1 MRLLIVEDEATQI
14 QLYIDVIESF
24 NKQNGTEITP
34 IPLNSLDAAKQALL
48 SSEYDAAIVDLRLS
62 SNTVDLEG
70 LELIDAIV
78 DKLRFPLFIV
88 SGSIAQID
96 KEENFLFKKRSRD
109 GNFQDVLSEIIEV
122 YNTGITHIL
131 GRKGKIDEY
140 LNKIFWDHLSAS
152 MDIWIDD
159 QSRTPEQKQK
169 ILERY
174 ILLHIQEYLELTEES
189 NFEDYHPAEIYIT
202 PPIKTKLFTG
212 DILLENDSQKRYI
225 VLTPSCDLAQSKAK
239 DILLSEIE
247 SENEGL
253 LNEKTGILKKGKADA
268 EKLEQAE
275 KDLKA
280 LIGNSYSNKYHFLPK
295 YSSFNSGL
303 INFQKLKSIRVKDS
317 NAGFERIASINSN
330 FTKDIIA
337 RFSYYYSRQGSPDF
351 NIEEIYNTLLK

>member
-24 NKQNGTEITP
+24 NKQNGTEIIP
-34 IPLNSLDAAKQALL
+34 IPLNSLAEAKKALL

-70 LELIDAIV
+70 LELIDEII

-152 MDIWIDD
+152 MDIWIND

-174 ILLHIQEYLELTEES
+174 ILLHIQEYLELTTES
-189 NFEDYHPAEIYIT
+189 DFEDYHPAEIYIT

-225 VLTPSCDLAQSKAK
+225 VLTPSCDL
-239 DILLSEIE
+239 
-247 SENEGL
+247 
-253 LNEKTGILKKGKADA
+253 
-268 EKLEQAE
+268 
-275 KDLKA
+275 
-280 LIGNSYSNKYHFLPK
+280 
-295 YSSFNSGL
+295 
-303 INFQKLKSIRVKDS
+303 
-317 NAGFERIASINSN
+317 
-330 FTKDIIA
+330 
-337 RFSYYYSRQGSPDF
+337 
-351 NIEEIYNTLLK
+351 